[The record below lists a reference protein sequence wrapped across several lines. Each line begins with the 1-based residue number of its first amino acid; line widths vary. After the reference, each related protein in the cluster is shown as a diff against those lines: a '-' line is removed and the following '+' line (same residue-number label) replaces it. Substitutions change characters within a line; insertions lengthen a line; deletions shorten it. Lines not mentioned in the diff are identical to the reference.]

1 VARNMNNYIFKQET
15 GNKNNSLSS
24 YFTILGEEDFMDANQ
39 LPRCKHLTDKVY
51 AKEIINE
58 LGIKKYHIRLS
69 LSNKLYDPTSIY
81 GLDKTKSF
89 LDSTVRDPNRFKTVN
104 FKTFSLY
111 LSFLKTKNR
120 SYLFNAEREAE

>member
-1 VARNMNNYIFKQET
+1 MSDYIFKQQAET
-15 GNKNNSLSS
+15 DKNNTSL
-24 YFTILGEEDFMDANQ
+24 YFTISGEEDFVDSNQ
-39 LPRCKHLTDKVY
+39 LPRCNELNEKVY
-51 AKEIINE
+51 AKETVNE
-58 LGIKKYHIRLS
+58 LGVKRYHVRLS

-120 SYLFNAEREAE
+120 SYLFNAEREVE

>member
-1 VARNMNNYIFKQET
+1 MNNYIFKQEVEDH
-15 GNKNNSLSS
+15 GNNISS
-24 YFTILGEEDFMDANQ
+24 YFTISGEEDFSDDNQ
-39 LPRCKHLTDKVY
+39 LPRCEQLTDKVY
-51 AKEIINE
+51 AKETIND
-58 LGIKKYHIRLS
+58 LGTKRYYIRLS

-89 LDSTVRDPNRFKTVN
+89 LDSTVRDPNRFKAVN

-111 LSFLKTKNR
+111 LNFLKTKNR

>member
-1 VARNMNNYIFKQET
+1 MNDYIFKQQTE
-15 GNKNNSLSS
+15 NDKNNTSL
-24 YFTILGEEDFMDANQ
+24 YFTVLGEEDFMDNNQ
-39 LPRCKHLTDKVY
+39 LPRCKELTEKVY
-51 AKEIINE
+51 AKETINE
-58 LGIKKYHIRLS
+58 LGVKRYHIRLS

-120 SYLFNAEREAE
+120 SYLFNAEREVE